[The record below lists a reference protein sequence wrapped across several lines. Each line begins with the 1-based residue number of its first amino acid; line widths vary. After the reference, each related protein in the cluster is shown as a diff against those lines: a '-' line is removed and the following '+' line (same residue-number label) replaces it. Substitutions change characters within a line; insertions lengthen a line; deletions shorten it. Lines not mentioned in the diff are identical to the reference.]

1 MRADELNRR
10 PGSPHPPVAR
20 LDALTALRFPAAA
33 GVVAYHYQNLLH
45 PAGPAP
51 SIGWAAY
58 GAVTFFFVLSG
69 FILTHNYRSVGFDQP
84 AARHAFYRARIARIF
99 PLYLVSIGLALPFF
113 AAHLAKL
120 APVPPLMAAS
130 GLLTP
135 LGLQAWLP
143 GAACALNCP
152 AWSVSAELTFYALFP
167 FLLPPLLRRPGRGA
181 LVLLLAWCVMGVAAS
196 LAWDAR
202 AAGASLLA
210 PEPAGPDAALLAQF
224 IKFNPLLRLPE
235 FLFGIVLYAVW
246 QRRAVAPPVLLALAL
261 AVGMAL
267 GLVAAAPSI
276 PEPVMHNGLT
286 ALVAAPLILAAAAI
300 RGGPLTWPPLVFL
313 GKISFAC
320 YLLHVPASAAIQALD
335 RIAADGVLRA
345 HPWAGLVLACA
356 LTLAASALLHLRLE
370 EPARRLILRS
380 AARPAISAG
389 RERA

>member
-1 MRADELNRR
+1 MRAAEPNRS
-10 PGSPHPPVAR
+10 PGSLHPPVAR
-20 LDALTALRFPAAA
+20 LDALTTLRFPAAA
-33 GVVAYHYQNLLH
+33 GVVAYHYQNVLH
-45 PAGPAP
+45 SAGPAP

-69 FILTHNYRSVGFDQP
+69 FILTHNYRSFGFDRP
-84 AARHAFYRARIARIF
+84 DARHAFYRARIARIV

-167 FLLPPLLRRPGRGA
+167 LLLPPLLRRPGRGA
-181 LVLLLAWCVMGVAAS
+181 LVLLVAWCAMGVAAS
-196 LAWDAR
+196 FAWDAR

-210 PEPAGPDAALLAQF
+210 PEPAGPDAVLLAQF

-235 FLFGIVLYAVW
+235 FLFGILLYAVW
-246 QRRAVAPPVLLALAL
+246 QRWAVAPLVLLALA
-261 AVGMAL
+261 AGMAL

-276 PEPVMHNGLT
+276 PEPLMHNGLT
-286 ALVAAPLILAAAAI
+286 ALVAAPLILSAAAI
-300 RGGPLTWPPLVFL
+300 RRGPLTWRPLVFL
-313 GKISFAC
+313 GKISFAG

-335 RIAADGVLRA
+335 RIAADGALRA
-345 HPWAGLVLACA
+345 HPWTVIALACA
-356 LTLAASALLHLRLE
+356 LTLAASTLLHLRLE
-370 EPARRLILRS
+370 EPARRLILRG
-380 AARPAISAG
+380 ATRPTFLAG